1 MPAMQVSAP
10 PGAPPPMEDDFER
23 KHHEMR
29 SVAKDCLVVI
39 DNLPADVAS
48 DKFDKLCEKVY
59 PRFETAGKVARNP
72 DGDTPRILIA
82 RDDDGKTLGYAFVEY
97 ISPEEAHKAV
107 VALHKSALSKKHVF
121 WVDTAGALEK
131 LQDVPDEFVAPADL
145 TQAVEARHDI
155 KSWLLDSRGRDM
167 FLIRHDK
174 ETAVWWNDHI
184 TKPQLVR
191 SECLLISIGIVLESY
206 QRKTVMD
213 IPTDES
219 STSF

>member
-1 MPAMQVSAP
+1 
-10 PGAPPPMEDDFER
+10 
-23 KHHEMR
+23 
-29 SVAKDCLVVI
+29 VV
-39 DNLPADVAS
+39 DNLPADVAP

-59 PRFETAGKVARNP
+59 PRFEAAGIVARNP

-107 VALHKSALSKKHVF
+107 DALHNSALSKKHVF

-131 LQDVPDEFVAPADL
+131 LQDVPEEFVVPADL

-191 SECLLISIGIVLESY
+191 SDCSLFHSYRSQTLPTSGCDGYPDGRKFKRHFSSGATRAQWDCIPGVVLKN
-206 QRKTVMD
+206 R
-213 IPTDES
+213 IRGCI
-219 STSF
+219 